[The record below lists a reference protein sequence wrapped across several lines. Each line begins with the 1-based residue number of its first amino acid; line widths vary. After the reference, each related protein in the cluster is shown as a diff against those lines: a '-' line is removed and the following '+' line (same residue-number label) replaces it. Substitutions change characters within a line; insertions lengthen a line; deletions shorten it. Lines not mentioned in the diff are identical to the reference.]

1 MVQASTR
8 LGRTCILSEHEADL
22 RIVRR
27 VAVISAVPVRISRSS
42 PLTVARMTK
51 GPWLPCPS
59 AVQGPRGFSTAGA
72 IILCLFLRAIR
83 PLQQCPRLEVGVLNC
98 WGAPR
103 LQFQF
108 ADVQGLPHVRQAL
121 PRQSWTPSPPPNHR
135 TNRVQGEEMGPAAI
149 PRHQAHPREDASFEP
164 TRLRK
169 VGVREDAGREDAG
182 REDAMS

>member
-98 WGAPR
+98 WGLPASNFNLLMSKVCRMSDR
-103 LQFQF
+103 LSLGSHGPQVHPPTIGRTGCRGRRWGQLRFRGIRLIHARTLHLSQ
-108 ADVQGLPHVRQAL
+108 QGC
-121 PRQSWTPSPPPNHR
+121 
-135 TNRVQGEEMGPAAI
+135 
-149 PRHQAHPREDASFEP
+149 
-164 TRLRK
+164 
-169 VGVREDAGREDAG
+169 GRWA
-182 REDAMS
+182 